1 MNQFRCYLEHM
12 RFRRSRN
19 DGLNVP
25 YIAAFLLI
33 LFICLANAPAY
44 SEQLTG
50 SGCSVSNV
58 GYLTELAKDY
68 EKITGVKMFVRGGGS
83 IVGIEDLRSGRVD
96 FAASCRHKF
105 ADDPQGKDIDYIQVA
120 WDALTFIVHKSNP
133 VDNIT
138 LDEVKAIYAGKI
150 SNWKELGGGDRPIKI
165 FISKP
170 HSGPGLS
177 GVDTSTREMVLNGRE
192 PVKTPNTIFLAST
205 GIVEQM
211 VEDTTEGFATVGFSS
226 ARKRN
231 VKMLKLDGVY
241 PDKKNIAK
249 NIYPFKRPLFL
260 LLTKN
265 AKPEA
270 RRFVDFALS
279 RKGQELISSYGA
291 VPLMD
296 IK

>member
-1 MNQFRCYLEHM
+1 MLKVIRHIKF
-12 RFRRSRN
+12 
-19 DGLNVP
+19 GLAVS
-25 YIAAFLLI
+25 
-33 LFICLANAPAY
+33 LFIVLLSMPAY

-50 SGCSVSNV
+50 SGCSVSNA
-58 GYLTELAKDY
+58 GYLTDLAKDY

-96 FAASCRHKF
+96 FAASCRHRLVN
-105 ADDPQGKDIDYIQVA
+105 DPADIDYIQVA

-133 VDNIT
+133 LDNIT
-138 LDEVKAIYAGKI
+138 LDDVRAIYAGKI
-150 SNWKELGGGDRPIKI
+150 TNWEELGGGNAPIKI

-170 HSGPGLS
+170 HMGPGLS
-177 GVDTSTREMVLNGRE
+177 GVDTSTRELVLDGKE
-192 PVKTPNTIFLAST
+192 PVQTPNTVFLAST

-211 VEDTTEGFATVGFSS
+211 VEDTAEGFATTGFSS

-231 VKMLKLDGVY
+231 VKMLKVDGVS

-260 LLTKN
+260 LLAKD

-279 RKGQELISSYGA
+279 KKGQELISSYGV
-291 VPLMD
+291 VPLMEL
-296 IK
+296 K

>member
-1 MNQFRCYLEHM
+1 MLKYKCYLKQM
-12 RFRRSRN
+12 KYS
-19 DGLNVP
+19 LAV
-25 YIAAFLLI
+25 FLL
-33 LFICLANAPAY
+33 ICLANVPAY

-50 SGCSVSNV
+50 SGCSVSNT

-68 EKITGVKMFVRGGGS
+68 EKLTGVKMFVRGGGS

-96 FAASCRHKF
+96 FAASCRQKF
-105 ADDPQGKDIDYIQVA
+105 ADDPEDKDIDNIQVA

-133 VDNIT
+133 IENIT
-138 LDEVKAIYAGKI
+138 LDDVRAIYAGKI
-150 SNWKELGGGDRPIKI
+150 TNWKQLGGGDKPIKI

-170 HSGPGLS
+170 HRSPGLS
-177 GVDTSTREMVLNGRE
+177 GVDSSTREMVLNGQD
-192 PVKTPNTIFLAST
+192 PVQTPNTFFLAST

-211 VEDTTEGFATVGFSS
+211 VEETVDGFATTGFSS

-231 VKMLKLDGVY
+231 VKMLKLDGIY
-241 PDKKNIAK
+241 PDKRNISK

-260 LLTKN
+260 LLTKE

-270 RRFVDFALS
+270 RKFVDFALS
-279 RKGQELISSYGA
+279 RKGQELISSYGV